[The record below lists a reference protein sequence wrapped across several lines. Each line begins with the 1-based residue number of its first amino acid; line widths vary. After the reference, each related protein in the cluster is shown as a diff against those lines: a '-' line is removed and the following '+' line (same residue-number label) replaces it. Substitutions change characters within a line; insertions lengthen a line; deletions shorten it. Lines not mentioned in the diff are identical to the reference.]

1 MDRIGRKWPRYTLV
15 VPWTLIVAGMVLE
28 LSTPERVS
36 ASPLLALA
44 CVFAGSTASLRSTV
58 TVSVVAVAFEVLSG
72 INQGVL
78 EAHEVVENLF
88 VALAGLLAVDLN
100 RLLGRYGHRIEAAET
115 VARAAQL
122 ALLPFPPREVGD
134 LRIAAVYRTAQSD
147 ARIGGDVYGVQ
158 ETPFGVRALI
168 GDVRG
173 KGLGAVATVAVV
185 LAVFR
190 EAAEEEPDLV
200 AVADRLERCLE
211 REGRRRGGLERTEGF
226 TTALLAEFPPAGGRL
241 RLVNCGHP
249 PPYAVDREG
258 VRTLDPDEYSVP
270 LGMGPLVS
278 TPRTVDEYPFPDGA
292 SLVLVTDG
300 ITEARDDDG
309 AFFVPLTALGECDP
323 GDPDAVLAAL
333 LRAVSAWSGP
343 SPDDDSAVMVLNRCP
358 ASPAARRPAG
368 SAGTR

>member
-15 VPWTLIVAGMVLE
+15 VPWTLLVAGVVLE
-28 LSTPERVS
+28 FSTPERVS

-44 CVFAGSTASLRSTV
+44 CVFAGSTASLRTTV
-58 TVSVVAVAFEVLSG
+58 HVSVVAVVFEVLSG
-72 INQGVL
+72 VNQGVF

-100 RLLGRYGHRIEAAET
+100 RLLNRYGHRIEAAET

-122 ALLPFPPREVGD
+122 ALLPVPPREVGD

-173 KGLGAVATVAVV
+173 KGLGAVSTVAVL

-211 REGRRRGGLERTEGF
+211 REGRRRGGLEQTEGF
-226 TTALLAEFPPAGGRL
+226 TTALLAEFPPVGGRL
-241 RLVNCGHP
+241 RLLNCGHP
-249 PPYAVDREG
+249 APYAVDADGIRS
-258 VRTLDPDEYSVP
+258 LDPGDFSLP
-270 LGMGPLVS
+270 LGMGPLAD
-278 TPRTVDEYPFPDGA
+278 TARTVDEYPFPDGA

-300 ITEARDDDG
+300 ITEARNHDG
-309 AFFVPLTALGECDP
+309 AFFTPLTALGDCDS
-323 GDPDAVLAAL
+323 GDPDAVLEAL

-358 ASPAARRPAG
+358 APQGARLPAG
-368 SAGTR
+368 STRAR